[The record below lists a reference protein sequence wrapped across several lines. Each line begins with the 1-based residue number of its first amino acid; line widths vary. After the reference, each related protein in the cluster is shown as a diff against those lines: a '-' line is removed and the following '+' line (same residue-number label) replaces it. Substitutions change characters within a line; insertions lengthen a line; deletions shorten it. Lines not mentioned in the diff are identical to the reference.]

1 MTFDLSQIAALAPVL
16 IVALGG
22 CLALVG
28 ETLVG
33 RAHRSLLAVIA
44 VAASLS
50 ALAAAVGQW
59 PAAGAGRS
67 IFSGMWVV
75 DRMSLALDGI
85 FAVTAALTVLSA
97 DAFMREHDFD
107 HGELHALVLFAS
119 AGMMMVGHAT
129 HLLSLLI
136 GIETMSLA
144 AYILVASWR
153 RQPRGAEGALKYL
166 LLGAFATGF
175 LVYGTALLYGGSG
188 GALDYV
194 GLAARVPTAAA
205 QPLFMIGVYFVLAGV
220 LFKVAAVPF
229 HTWAPD
235 AYEGAPTPVTGFMA
249 AGVKAAALGG
259 LARLCGS
266 VLADPAVAGGH
277 AGWVRVVG
285 WIATATMTLGNLAA
299 LRQENV
305 KRMLAYSSIAHAGY
319 LLVGV
324 AALGLGL
331 EGSQPALLFYLAA
344 YAMTTLGM
352 FAVVAWVGR
361 RDDERLQVGEW
372 SGLSGSRPG
381 LALAM
386 SVFLLS
392 LAGVPPTGG
401 FFAKFYLFRAAMQ
414 SPELYPLVII
424 AVLNSVVSVYYY
436 LRLVVAM
443 YFKEPLRP
451 WELFSSK
458 GLAAV
463 VVISVLV
470 VMALGLVPGPA
481 VDLAADASALG
492 MPLAGR

>member
-1 MTFDLSQIAALAPVL
+1 MKFDLSEIAALAPVL
-16 IVALGG
+16 ILTVGG
-22 CLALVG
+22 CAALLG
-28 ETLVG
+28 ETLVK
-33 RAHRSLLAVIA
+33 RTSRSWLAVLALI
-44 VAASLS
+44 ASLA
-50 ALAAAVGQW
+50 ALAAAIGQW
-59 PAAGAGRS
+59 GVTGAPRS
-67 IFSGMWVV
+67 IFSGMWVL
-75 DRMSLALDGI
+75 DRMSLVLDAI
-85 FAVTAALTVLSA
+85 FATTAAMTVLSA

-107 HGELHALVLFAS
+107 HGELHALVLFAA

-153 RQPRGAEGALKYL
+153 RQVRGAEGALKYL

-175 LVYGTALLYGGSG
+175 LVYGTALLYGTSG
-188 GALDYV
+188 GMLDYA
-194 GLAARVPTAAA
+194 GLAARVPQAAG
-205 QPLFMIGVYFVLAGV
+205 QPLFMLGVYFVLAGV

-249 AGVKAAALGG
+249 AGVKAAALGA
-259 LARLCGS
+259 LVRLCGS
-266 VLADPAVAGGH
+266 VFSDAAVAGGH
-277 AGWVRVVG
+277 AGWVRVLG
-285 WIATATMTLGNLAA
+285 WIAIATMTLGNLAA
-299 LRQENV
+299 IRQENV

-331 EGSQPALLFYLAA
+331 EGARSALIFYLAA
-344 YAMTTLGM
+344 YAMTTLGI
-352 FAVVAWVGR
+352 FAGVAWMGR
-361 RDDERLQVGEW
+361 RQDERLQVSDW
-372 SGLSGSRPG
+372 SGLSSTRPA

-401 FFAKFYLFRAAMQ
+401 FFAKFYLFRSAMQ

-443 YFKEPLRP
+443 YFKDPLRP
-451 WELFSSK
+451 WDLFSSK
-458 GLAAV
+458 GLATV
-463 VVISVLV
+463 VVVAVLV
-470 VMALGLVPGPA
+470 VMMLGLVPGPL
-481 VDLAADASALG
+481 VDLVADASTLG
-492 MPLAGR
+492 R

>member
-1 MTFDLSQIAALAPVL
+1 MKFDLSQISALAPVL
-16 IVALGG
+16 ILTLGG
-22 CLALVG
+22 CAALVG
-28 ETLVG
+28 ETLVK
-33 RAHRSLLAVIA
+33 RSNRQWLAIIAVI
-44 VAASLS
+44 ASLS

-59 PAAGAGRS
+59 AGTSAPRS
-67 IFSGMWVV
+67 IFSGMWVL
-75 DRMSLALDGI
+75 DRMSLVLDVL
-85 FAVTAALTVLSA
+85 FASTAALTVISA

-107 HGELHALVLFAS
+107 HGELHALVLLAA

-153 RQPRGAEGALKYL
+153 RQARGAEGALKYL

-175 LVYGTALLYGGSG
+175 LVYGTALLYGTSG
-188 GALDYV
+188 GMLDYA
-194 GLAARVPTAAA
+194 GLAARAPQVAG
-205 QPLFMIGVYFVLAGV
+205 QPLFTMGVYFVLAGV

-249 AGVKAAALGG
+249 AGVKAAALGA
-259 LARLCGS
+259 LVRLCGS
-266 VLADPAVAGGH
+266 ALSDATLAGGH
-277 AGWVRVVG
+277 AGWVRVLG
-285 WIATATMTLGNLAA
+285 WIAIATMTLGNLAA
-299 LRQENV
+299 IRQDNV

-331 EGSQPALLFYLAA
+331 EGARSALLFYLAA
-344 YAMTTLGM
+344 YAMTTLGI
-352 FAVVAWVGR
+352 FAGVAWVGR
-361 RDDERLQVGEW
+361 RDDERLLVSDW
-372 SGLSGSRPG
+372 SGLSSSRP
-381 LALAM
+381 ALA
-386 SVFLLS
+386 VALAILLLS

-414 SPELYPLVII
+414 SPDLYPLVII
-424 AVLNSVVSVYYY
+424 GVLNSVVSVYYY

-443 YFKEPLRP
+443 FFKEPLRP

-458 GLAAV
+458 GLAV
-463 VVISVLV
+463 VVVAAVLV
-470 VMALGLVPGPA
+470 VMMLGLVPGPI
-481 VDLAADASALG
+481 VELVTDAAF
-492 MPLAGR
+492 